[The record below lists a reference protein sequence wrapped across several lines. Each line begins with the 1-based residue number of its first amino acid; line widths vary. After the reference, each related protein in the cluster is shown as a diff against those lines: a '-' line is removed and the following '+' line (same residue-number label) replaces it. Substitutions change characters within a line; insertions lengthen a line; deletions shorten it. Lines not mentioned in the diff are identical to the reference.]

1 MIEENIEMQR
11 LNIKTRCGSNPT
23 FTTKRQRMKVYIS
36 CDS

>member
-23 FTTKRQRMKVYIS
+23 FTTKKATHESVHIM
-36 CDS
+36 